1 MKIAVD
7 EMPIVKKDIY
17 KTLDGTEKN
26 LVSRVGDGSIIKRF
40 EKTPL
45 PKKPKDVVC
54 PHFLELKWANGCYFD
69 CAWCYLQGTYRF
81 HPEWKNGKPNI
92 KDFEKIENH
101 VDAFLNDGSKPEI
114 LNTGGKNWS

>member
-40 EKTPL
+40 KKTPL

-101 VDAFLNDGSKPEI
+101 VDA
-114 LNTGGKNWS
+114 